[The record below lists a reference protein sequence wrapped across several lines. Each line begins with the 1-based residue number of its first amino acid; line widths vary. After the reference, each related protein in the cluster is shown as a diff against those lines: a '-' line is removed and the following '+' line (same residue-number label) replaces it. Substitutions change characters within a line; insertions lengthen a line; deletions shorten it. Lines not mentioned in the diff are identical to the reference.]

1 MFARAGIGEESA
13 REEGEDDEEPY
24 AGREYPPRTSR
35 KCCEQVDEIGEGGV
49 DFLFASQ
56 SFGNAAHE
64 QKRAEGD
71 DKRHD
76 AKTGD
81 DQAVD

>member
-1 MFARAGIGEESA
+1 MMR
-13 REEGEDDEEPY
+13 RPY
-24 AGREYPPRTSR
+24 AGREYPPRASR
-35 KCCEQVDEIGEGGV
+35 KCCEQIDEIGEGGI
-49 DFLFASQ
+49 DFLFASE

-64 QKRAEGD
+64 QECAECD

-81 DQAVD
+81 DQTVDKAAQRACEYADERGDRR